1 MKFND
6 TSGKSGIL
14 QDCETLLGF
23 EDGDITGNST
33 RLKEF
38 TRLVNVWYQRAANWI
53 WEAENAWE
61 FDDSNK
67 TDLPIATTTL
77 VTTAGSEQ
85 QDYEMPSSA
94 LTVNRVEVM
103 DKDGDYKLLRP
114 FDQTEQRDRA
124 MSEFLETPGFPRFYD
139 LLGRSIFL
147 YPKPLAADVTES
159 EGLKLWFDRDVTKFE
174 STDTT
179 TEPGFAANF
188 HRILSLGA
196 CRDYSLGKE
205 MYSRLNAI
213 KPQLEELK
221 KSIQKYYNRRDQSSH
236 TRIIPKKQ
244 SFI

>member
-1 MKFND
+1 MNFSD
-6 TSGKSGIL
+6 TTNKSGLI

-23 EDGDITGNST
+23 EDGDISGNTT

-38 TRLVNVWYQRAANWI
+38 TRLMNAWYRRAVSWI

-61 FDDSNK
+61 FDDSNQ
-67 TDLPIATTTL
+67 TDLPIATTNL
-77 VTTAGSEQ
+77 VAEQ
-85 QDYEMPSSA
+85 QDYEMPSDA

-103 DKDGDYKLLRP
+103 DDEGNYKLLSP
-114 FDQTEQRDRA
+114 FDQSEQKASA
-124 MSEFLETPGFPRFYD
+124 MSEFEETAGFPRYYD
-139 LLGRSIFL
+139 LIGRSIFL
-147 YPKPLAADVTES
+147 FPKPAAADVTTS
-159 EGLKLWFDRDVTKFE
+159 AGLKLYFDRDIEVLE

-205 MYSRLNAI
+205 MYSKLNVI

-236 TRIIPKKQ
+236 TKIIPKHQ
-244 SFI
+244 SYI

>member
-1 MKFND
+1 MEFNN
-6 TSGKSGIL
+6 TTNKSGII

-23 EDGDITGNST
+23 EDGDISGNAT

-38 TRLVNVWYQRAANWI
+38 TRLSNTWYKRAVNWI

-61 FDDSNK
+61 YDDSNQ
-67 TDLPIATTTL
+67 TDLPIATTDL
-77 VTTAGSEQ
+77 VAEQ

-103 DKDGDYKLLRP
+103 DNEGNYKLLSP
-114 FDQTEQRDRA
+114 FDQTEQKDSA
-124 MSEFLETPGFPRFYD
+124 MSEFLETPGMPSYYD
-139 LLGRSIFL
+139 LIGRSIFL
-147 YPKPLAADVTES
+147 YPKPAAANVTTS
-159 EGLKLWFDRDVTKFE
+159 AGLKLYFDRDIVELE

-205 MYSRLNAI
+205 MYSKLNVI

-221 KSIQKYYNRRDQSSH
+221 QSIQKYYNRRDQSSH
-236 TRIIPKKQ
+236 TRIIPNKQ
-244 SFI
+244 SYI